1 MICLPT
7 RYTRR
12 FIALTA
18 TAGMMLAL
26 GTTPVFAQAPED
38 DAVLK
43 LAEPDFTLVSLPT
56 SLRLPK
62 NKSAFRVTHRF
73 VRPLD
78 CELCQDIWLE
88 DFFGFD
94 NGAVIGLEYRYGILP
109 GVQIS
114 AYRARERKT
123 LQISGQYNLFTQAQK
138 PMEMSILAG
147 IEGTENFTD
156 QYSGTIGVILTRLIG
171 EHASIHIEPM
181 FVGNT
186 NLDEPSV
193 DDDNTFLIGLG
204 TRIRIR
210 PTVYVTA
217 EAIPRV
223 SGYSPSGTQAS
234 FAIEKRA
241 GGHVFQLNFSNSFG
255 TTMSNIARG
264 GFRSEDWYM
273 GFNISRKF
281 F

>member
-7 RYTRR
+7 RYARSL
-12 FIALTA
+12 IALSA
-18 TAGMMLAL
+18 AAGFVLAL
-26 GTTPVFAQAPED
+26 GAAPAFAQAKED

-43 LAEPDFTLVSLPT
+43 LAEPDFTLTSLPT
-56 SLRLPK
+56 SLRLPQF
-62 NKSAFRVTHRF
+62 KSAFRVTHRF
-73 VRPLD
+73 VRPLN
-78 CELCQDIWLE
+78 CELCQDNWLQ

-109 GVQIS
+109 GVQVGV
-114 AYRARERKT
+114 YRARERKT
-123 LQISGQYNLFTQAQK
+123 LQIFGQYSVWTQSQK
-138 PMEMSILAG
+138 PLEMSILG
-147 IEGTENFTD
+147 SVEGTDNFTD
-156 QYSGTIGVILTRLIG
+156 QYSGTLGVILTRLLG
-171 EHASIHIEPM
+171 ERASIHVEPM

-193 DDDNTFLIGLG
+193 NEDNTFLLGLG

-217 EAIPRV
+217 EVIPRV
-223 SGYSPSGTQAS
+223 AGYTDGGTQAS

-241 GGHVFQLNFSNSFG
+241 GGHMFQLNFSNSLG
-255 TTMSNIARG
+255 TTPGSIARG
-264 GFRSEDWYM
+264 SIADNEWFM
-273 GFNISRKF
+273 GFNITRKF

>member
-7 RYTRR
+7 RFIRP
-12 FIALTA
+12 FIALVA
-18 TAGMMLAL
+18 AAGFVLAP
-26 GTTPVFAQAPED
+26 GAASIAQAQED

-43 LAEPDFTLVSLPT
+43 LAEPDFTLITLPT

-78 CELCQDIWLE
+78 CELCQDNWLE
-88 DFFGFD
+88 DFFGTD

-123 LQISGQYNLFTQAQK
+123 LQFAGQYNLWTQTQK
-138 PMEMSILAG
+138 LFETSILAS
-147 IEGTENFTD
+147 IEGTDNFTD
-156 QYSGTIGVILTRLIG
+156 QYSGTIGVILTRLVG

-181 FVGNT
+181 FIGNT

-193 DDDNTFLIGLG
+193 DDDNTFLLGLG

-217 EAIPRV
+217 EAMPRL

-241 GGHVFQLNFSNSFG
+241 GGHMFQLNFSNALGSTPG
-255 TTMSNIARG
+255 AWARG
-264 GFRSEDWYM
+264 SVSGNEWFM
-273 GFNISRKF
+273 GFNITRKF

>member
-7 RYTRR
+7 RYARG
-12 FIALTA
+12 FLTLLA
-18 TAGMMLAL
+18 AAGFVLAL
-26 GTTPVFAQAPED
+26 GTAPAIAQED

-43 LAEPDFTLVSLPT
+43 LAEPDFTLISLPT
-56 SLRLPK
+56 SLRLPR

-73 VRPLD
+73 VRPLNCD
-78 CELCQDIWLE
+78 LCQDNWLE
-88 DFFGFD
+88 DLFGTD
-94 NGAVIGLEYRYGILP
+94 NGAVIGLEYRFGILP
-109 GVQIS
+109 GVQIG

-123 LQISGQYNLFTQAQK
+123 LQFFGQYGIFTQPQK
-138 PMEMSILAG
+138 PLEMSILASV
-147 IEGTENFTD
+147 EGTDNFRD

-171 EHASIHIEPM
+171 EYAAIHFEPM

-186 NLDEPSV
+186 NLDEPNI
-193 DDDNTFLIGLG
+193 DEDNTFLLNVG

-217 EAIPRV
+217 EVMPRV
-223 SGYSPSGTQAS
+223 GGYTQGGTQAA

-241 GGHVFQLNFSNSFG
+241 GGHMFQLNFSNSLG
-255 TTMSNIARG
+255 TTPGAMARG
-264 GFRSEDWYM
+264 GVADNEWFM
-273 GFNISRKF
+273 GFNITRKF

>member
-1 MICLPT
+1 
-7 RYTRR
+7 
-12 FIALTA
+12 
-18 TAGMMLAL
+18 
-26 GTTPVFAQAPED
+26 
-38 DAVLK
+38 
-43 LAEPDFTLVSLPT
+43 
-56 SLRLPK
+56 
-62 NKSAFRVTHRF
+62 
-73 VRPLD
+73 
-78 CELCQDIWLE
+78 
-88 DFFGFD
+88 
-94 NGAVIGLEYRYGILP
+94 VIGLEYRYGILP
-109 GVQIS
+109 GVQIK

-123 LQISGQYNLFTQAQK
+123 LEISGQYSLWTQTQK
-138 PMEMSILAG
+138 PLEMSILAG
-147 IEGTENFTD
+147 VEGTDNFTD

-193 DDDNTFLIGLG
+193 DDDNTFLIALG

-217 EAIPRV
+217 EAMPRV

-241 GGHVFQLNFSNSFG
+241 GGHMFQVNFSNTLG
-255 TTMSNIARG
+255 TTPGSFARG
-264 GFRSEDWYM
+264 SVSGNEWFM
-273 GFNISRKF
+273 GFNITRKF

>member
-1 MICLPT
+1 
-7 RYTRR
+7 
-12 FIALTA
+12 
-18 TAGMMLAL
+18 MMLAL

-78 CELCQDIWLE
+78 CELCQDNWLE

-241 GGHVFQLNFSNSFG
+241 GGHMFQVNFSNTLG
-255 TTMSNIARG
+255 TTPGSFARG
-264 GFRSEDWYM
+264 SVSGNEWFM
-273 GFNISRKF
+273 GFNITRKF

>member
-12 FIALTA
+12 FAALTA
-18 TAGMMLAL
+18 TAGLMLAL
-26 GTTPVFAQAPED
+26 GTTPAFAQATED

-43 LAEPDFTLVSLPT
+43 LAEPDFTLISLPT
-56 SLRLPK
+56 SLRVPR

-78 CELCQDIWLE
+78 CELCQDNWLQ

-109 GVQIS
+109 GVQIK

-123 LQISGQYNLFTQAQK
+123 LELSGQYSLWTQSQK
-138 PMEMSILAG
+138 PLEVSILAG
-147 IEGTENFTD
+147 VEGTDNFTD

-171 EHASIHIEPM
+171 EYASIHIEPM

-186 NLDEPSV
+186 NLDEPTV
-193 DDDNTFLIGLG
+193 DEDNTFMIGLG

-210 PTVYVTA
+210 PTVYFTA

-234 FAIEKRA
+234 FAIEKRL
-241 GGHVFQLNFSNSFG
+241 GGHMFQVNFSNTLG
-255 TTMSNIARG
+255 TTPGSFARG
-264 GFRSEDWYM
+264 SVSGNEWFM
-273 GFNISRKF
+273 GFNITRKF

>member
-7 RYTRR
+7 RFIRP
-12 FIALTA
+12 FIALVA
-18 TAGMMLAL
+18 AAGFVLAPGAASL
-26 GTTPVFAQAPED
+26 AQAQED

-43 LAEPDFTLVSLPT
+43 LAEPDFTLISLPT
-56 SLRLPK
+56 SLRVPK

-78 CELCQDIWLE
+78 CEFCQDNWFE

-109 GVQIS
+109 GVQLK

-123 LQISGQYNLFTQAQK
+123 LEISGQYSLWTQTQK
-138 PMEMSILAG
+138 PLEMSILAG
-147 IEGTENFTD
+147 VEGTENFTD

-171 EHASIHIEPM
+171 EVASVHIEPM

-193 DDDNTFLIGLG
+193 DEDNTFMIGLG

-210 PTVYVTA
+210 PTVYFTA

-241 GGHVFQLNFSNSFG
+241 GGHMFQVNFSNTLG
-255 TTMSNIARG
+255 TTPGSFARG
-264 GFRSEDWYM
+264 SVSGNEWFM
-273 GFNISRKF
+273 GFNITRKF